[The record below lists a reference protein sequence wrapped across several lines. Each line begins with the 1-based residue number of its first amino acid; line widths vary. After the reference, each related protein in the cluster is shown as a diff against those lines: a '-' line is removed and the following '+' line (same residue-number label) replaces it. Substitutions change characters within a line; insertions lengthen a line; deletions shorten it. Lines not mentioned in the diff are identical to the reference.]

1 MEWLEEEDDGPG
13 LERILEQLAFA
24 AGTMIAAESD
34 DPMQIDR
41 ILDGFQGLVRG
52 NARSMA
58 ELRQRQR
65 LERLGTGG

>member
-1 MEWLEEEDDGPG
+1 MDGPR

-24 AGTMIAAESD
+24 AGTLIAAELD
-34 DPMQIDR
+34 DPAQMDR

-58 ELRQRQR
+58 EVQQQQG
-65 LERLGTGG
+65 LGTGG